1 MRFIARY
8 CGVLCAAA
16 LILPA
21 ADQAVQRVQ
30 RKVVGVVSQTDHGH
44 IDSADATSGANVY
57 DCDTLETEQGGQMRL
72 QVHPGQVYLA
82 SGSEGQLQGG
92 LNGIDVYV
100 GRGTVGFST
109 VAGGAIEIVT
119 PAGFVRA
126 ANGQAASGEVT
137 ITGPTEMTIT
147 AMRGDLVLDSGG
159 ESQTIPQGKTAK
171 VAFAEGNAPA
181 CHEEEDQSQNQQQ
194 NQKAFRR
201 PLAFYLIPAAAAG
214 VSAIVLWH
222 YESESKYKP

>member
-1 MRFIARY
+1 MRFVARY

-16 LILPA
+16 LLLPTA
-21 ADQAVQRVQ
+21 QAVQ
-30 RKVVGVVSQTDHGH
+30 RKVVGVVSQTDRGH
-44 IDSADATSGANVY
+44 IDSSDAVSGTNVY
-57 DCDTLETEQGGQMRL
+57 DCDTLEAEQGGQMRL
-72 QVHPGQVYLA
+72 QVHSGQVYIA

-100 GRGTVGFST
+100 SRGTVGFSEI
-109 VAGGAIEIVT
+109 AGGAIEIVT

-147 AMRGDLVLDSGG
+147 AQHGDLVLENGG
-159 ESQTIPQGKTAK
+159 ELQAIPQGKTAK
-171 VAFAEGNAPA
+171 VTFAEGSAPA
-181 CHEEEDQSQNQQQ
+181 CHEEEDESQNQQQ
-194 NQKAFRR
+194 NQKGFRR
-201 PLAFYLIPAAAAG
+201 PLGFFLIPAAA
-214 VSAIVLWH
+214 VAIPAILIWH

>member
-1 MRFIARY
+1 MRFVARY

-16 LILPA
+16 LLLPA
-21 ADQAVQRVQ
+21 AQAVQRVQ

-57 DCDTLETEQGGQMRL
+57 DCDTLETDQGGQMRL
-72 QVHPGQVYLA
+72 QVQSGQVYIA
-82 SGSEGQLQGG
+82 PGSEGQLQGG
-92 LNGIDVYV
+92 LKGIEVYV

-109 VAGGAIEIVT
+109 TAGGALEIVT

-137 ITGPTEMTIT
+137 ITGPTEMLIT
-147 AMRGDLVLDSGG
+147 AMRGDLVLENGG
-159 ESQTIPQGKTAK
+159 ELQTIPQGKTAK
-171 VAFAEGNAPA
+171 VAVAEGSSSA
-181 CHEEEDQSQNQQQ
+181 CHEEDDTQNQQQQ

-201 PLAFYLIPAAAAG
+201 PIAFFLIPAAAVA
-214 VSAIVLWH
+214 VPAILLFH